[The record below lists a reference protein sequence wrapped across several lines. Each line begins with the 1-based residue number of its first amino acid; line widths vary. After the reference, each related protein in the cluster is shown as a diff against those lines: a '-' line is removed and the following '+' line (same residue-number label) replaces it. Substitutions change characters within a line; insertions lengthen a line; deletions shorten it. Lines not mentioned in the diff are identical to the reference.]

1 MSDWA
6 ATERLPAE
14 IQLAEGVTLRG
25 ELHLQARVAYH
36 DGAETPLEMLNRG
49 DAFFAL
55 SVSDGIAFIS
65 REQVAV
71 DTCAPPQPVAPDT
84 ERLAAATRFGL
95 EVVLWGGATYRGW
108 AIMELPAS
116 RARLLDYLNTAGR
129 FFTVATD
136 TETRYVNRSHV
147 SIVRPFD

>member
-71 DTCAPPQPVAPDT
+71 VTCAPPQPVAPDT

-108 AIMELPAS
+108 AIIELDSVPDKS
-116 RARLLDYLNTAGR
+116 RTPKECAAINRDYARQELHLSL
-129 FFTVATD
+129 
-136 TETRYVNRSHV
+136 
-147 SIVRPFD
+147 

>member
-14 IQLAEGVTLRG
+14 IQLAEGVTVRG
-25 ELHLQARVAYH
+25 ELHLQARVAFH
-36 DGAETPLEMLNRG
+36 DGAETPLEMLNRS

-55 SVSDGIAFIS
+55 SVADGIAFIS

-71 DTCAPPQPVAPDT
+71 VTCAPPQPVAPDA
-84 ERLAAATRFGL
+84 ERLNAATRFGL

-108 AIMELPAS
+108 AIMELPPS
-116 RARLLDYLNTAGR
+116 RARLLDYLNTTGR